1 MVDFNN
7 FTLKLQEAL
16 SAAHKLALENKNQE
30 IDDSHI
36 MKALLS
42 EKGIITDIFEKAN
55 IAQTDIEVKIDEAI
69 ENLPQILSG
78 VDEAYLSKESNI
90 TFNEAEKFKV
100 QLKDEF
106 LSVEHFLLGA
116 SANKKSRVN
125 LLLKEYSLS
134 TKTILQI
141 IAQLR
146 GSTRVQD
153 QNPEDKYRALDKYT
167 KDLTALA
174 SSGKL
179 DPVIGRDEE
188 IRRVLQIISRRTKNN
203 PALIGDPG
211 VGKTAIAEGL
221 AQRIASGDVP
231 STLKDKRI
239 LALDMGALIAGA
251 KYRGEFEDRLKAVIK
266 EIEKSSGRIILFI
279 DEIHMLVGAGAT
291 QGAMD
296 AANILKPSLARGDL
310 RCIGATTVEEYRKY
324 IEKDPALE
332 RRFQNVLVK
341 EPSIEDS
348 VAILRGIKEKYELYH
363 GIKIMDNAILAAV
376 NLSHRYIT
384 NRFLPDKAIDL
395 IDEASARLRIDID
408 SMPQELDDLNREV
421 KRLEIERAAL
431 QKENSPELKKVEEL
445 LTDKKKKL
453 QDLKERWERERT
465 VLQKIKDINQQM
477 DDLKIA
483 EERAERDGDYEK
495 VAELRYGKRS
505 ELEKQKEKLEK
516 RLKEVQETQNL
527 IKEYIDEE
535 DIAQII
541 SKWTGVPVSKM
552 LQSERDKLLKMEE
565 NLHKRVVAQDDA
577 IMAVSNA
584 IRRSRAGLSDES
596 RPIGSFIFLG
606 PTGVG
611 KTELS
616 KALAEFLFNDSNAI
630 VRVDM
635 SEYMEKHSV
644 ARLIGAPPGYV
655 GYEQGGYLTEQVR
668 TKPYS
673 VVLFDEIEKAH
684 SDVFN
689 VFLQILDDGRLTDGK
704 GKVVDFKNTVIIMTS
719 NIGSDMIQNAIEQ
732 KTEISRSQ
740 ITNFLR
746 KYFKPE
752 FLNRLDDII
761 VFKSLSKENIA
772 RIVDIQ
778 MSIVKERL
786 QRKGYALKYTPAL
799 KNYLAEV
806 GYDPVYGARPLKRT
820 IQNEVLDPLAL
831 QILEGKYADKREIKA
846 DYKND
851 KIMFE

>member
-16 SAAHKLALENKNQE
+16 TFAHKIALENKNQE
-30 IDDSHI
+30 IDDLHI
-36 MKALLS
+36 VKALLA

-55 IAQTDIEVKIDEAI
+55 VAHSEIEAKVNDEI
-69 ENLPQILSG
+69 KSLPQILSG
-78 VDEAYLSKESNI
+78 VDEAYLSKEANA
-90 TFNEAEKFKV
+90 TFNEAEKFKT

-116 SANKKSRVN
+116 SSNKKSRLN

-134 TKTILQI
+134 TQMILQI

-167 KDLTALA
+167 RDLTALA

-231 STLKDKRI
+231 STLKNKRI

-266 EIEKSSGRIILFI
+266 EIEKSNGSIILFI
-279 DEIHMLVGAGAT
+279 DEIHMLVGAGAA

-408 SMPQELDDLNREV
+408 SMPQELDDLSREV

-445 LTDKKKKL
+445 LTDKKKKF

-465 VLQKIKDINQQM
+465 VLQKIKEINQQL

-483 EERAERDGDYEK
+483 EDRAEREGNYEK
-495 VAELRYGKRS
+495 VAELRYGKRNELHAQKT
-505 ELEKQKEKLEK
+505 ELET
-516 RLKEVQETQNL
+516 RLKEIQKTQNL

-541 SKWTGVPVSKM
+541 SKWTGVPVSRM

-565 NLHKRVVAQDDA
+565 NLHKRVIAQNDA
-577 IMAVSNA
+577 IAAVSNA
-584 IRRSRAGLSDES
+584 IRRSRAGLSEES
-596 RPIGSFIFLG
+596 RPIGSFLFLG

-655 GYEQGGYLTEQVR
+655 GYEQGGHLTEQVR
-668 TKPYS
+668 TNPYS

-684 SDVFN
+684 PDVFN
-689 VFLQILDDGRLTDGK
+689 VFLQIFDDGRLTDGK

-719 NIGSDMIQNAIEQ
+719 NIGSDLIQNAIEQ
-732 KTEISRSQ
+732 KTEVPRAQ
-740 ITNFLR
+740 LNDLLR

-761 VFKSLSKENIA
+761 VFKSLSKEDISK
-772 RIVDIQ
+772 IVDIQ
-778 MSIVKERL
+778 LSIVKERL
-786 QRKGYALKYTPAL
+786 AKKGYVLAYTPAL
-799 KNYLAEV
+799 EDYLAET
-806 GYDPVYGARPLKRT
+806 GYDPAFGARPLKRV

-831 QILEGKYADKREIKA
+831 LILEGKYADNRTIKA
-846 DYKND
+846 DYKD
-851 KIMFE
+851 SGIVFE